1 MLLVPVNVAVPYYSL
16 RGGTNALMR
25 TDQYSTLISRPFRIT
40 GTFLLI
46 CSLSFH
52 AFAQLEVPGPIVL
65 EGATPEQR
73 QILGLA
79 DPQTLDAAISLG
91 ALRASTVSYTQLQGT
106 ADLTGTLVPAPDAY
120 TIGLIVT
127 ALTAEA
133 NLPDPT
139 LDLNGL
145 GQRPIV
151 KQGGL
156 PLDSADLLPGIP
168 VRLVY
173 DGAQFQL
180 ISSGALPCP
189 SGLVAVGREYCV
201 ATHPNNAVTFFEANR
216 ACAVKGTRLC
226 TLSEWAHACYT
237 IPAFLGTVTTAEWVD
252 HAANDNSGAKL
263 VGAGNNGQDDV
274 PGTGCHFGAQSPPY
288 TPYRYR
294 CCSHR

>member
-1 MLLVPVNVAVPYYSL
+1 MV
-16 RGGTNALMR
+16 
-25 TDQYSTLISRPFRIT
+25 
-40 GTFLLI
+40 
-46 CSLSFH
+46 CSPSFQT
-52 AFAQLEVPGPIVL
+52 FAQLEVPGPIIL
-65 EGATPEQR
+65 EGSATEQR

-79 DPQTLDAAISLG
+79 DPLTSDAAISLG
-91 ALRASTVSYTQLQGT
+91 ALRANTVSYTQLQGT
-106 ADLTGTLVPAPDAY
+106 TDLTGTLIPAPDAY
-120 TIGLIVT
+120 TVGMLVT
-127 ALTAEA
+127 VLTEEA
-133 NLPDPT
+133 NLPDAT

-151 KQGGL
+151 KRGGL
-156 PLDSADLLPGIP
+156 PLDSADILPGIP
-168 VRLVY
+168 VRLVF
-173 DGAQFQL
+173 DGDQFQL
-180 ISSGALPCP
+180 ITSSALPCP
-189 SGLVAVGREYCV
+189 SGHVPVGREYCI

-216 ACAVKGTRLC
+216 ACAEKGTRLC

-263 VGAGNNGQDDV
+263 VGAGNDGQDDV